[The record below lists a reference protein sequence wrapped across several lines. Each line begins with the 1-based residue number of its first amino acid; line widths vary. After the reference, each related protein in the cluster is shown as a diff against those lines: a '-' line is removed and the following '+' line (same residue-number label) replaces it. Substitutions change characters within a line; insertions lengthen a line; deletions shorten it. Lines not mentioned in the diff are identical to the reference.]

1 MPQLAKADLHYT
13 DYSWTVVPGDDP
25 TKVKADAD
33 RLSRK
38 EGYEVLAYLN
48 SFVGPEK
55 ADLSKATRLIIE
67 WIVHE
72 KLPSDVQGRTKVTA
86 WIVEN
91 FPTLRPSYPR

>member
-1 MPQLAKADLHYT
+1 MPQLTKGDLYYT
-13 DYSWTVVPGDDP
+13 DYSWTAVPGDDP
-25 TKVKADAD
+25 TKIKADSD

-48 SFVGPEK
+48 SWTGQDK
-55 ADLSKATRLIIE
+55 ADLPKATRLILE

-72 KLPSDVQGRTKVTA
+72 KLPSDIQGRKKVTA

-91 FPTLRPSYPR
+91 YLTLKTSYPR